1 MEKWQGHTLSM
12 SEEWILVCTY
22 SGANSCKDVGV
33 GDYGYL
39 CWIKWARLLS
49 LLKKSVDKIE
59 VMIWAIMAFSPMSSL
74 IQYRMKNQAEWNSEK
89 PDGSLGI
96 RSPSNA
102 CQIVAVGV
110 YHPHAA
116 TFVMHA
122 SLRIRATG
130 EVNALTLSAIV
141 HGFSCAPG

>member
-1 MEKWQGHTLSM
+1 MQRRWG
-12 SEEWILVCTY
+12 LVTT
-22 SGANSCKDVGV
+22 GTRVELNEHDF
-33 GDYGYL
+33 
-39 CWIKWARLLS
+39 WACSR
-49 LLKKSVDKIE
+49 KSVDKIE

-74 IQYRMKNQAEWNSEK
+74 IQYRMKNQAKWNSKNNK
-89 PDGSLGI
+89 PDRSLGI

-122 SLRIRATG
+122 SLRIRAAG